1 MNINTMNADTKIYY
15 SSVNWDGAEA
25 NTFWTETYN
34 EVGPGGKFVIDLA
47 RRINPNRFSTRD
59 SSEWSLPWPDEI
71 LPKYKL
77 IQYDSTY
84 TGTFSEASDSQ
95 AMDYARRIDENNEKF
110 AIMYSGGIDSTIIT
124 TALIK
129 NLTKEQ
135 LKNVAI
141 CTSVQAVVENPNY
154 WRKFIFGKFKIID
167 SMINK
172 YDMLLEQGYTP
183 VTADDG
189 DCIHGTVLGLN
200 FYHAWEQKIGHKL
213 TAEQRTH
220 VRNNLHKLSDKD
232 THFSVFEDALVAYFQ
247 YGDTSLFPIPTNP
260 NPDPMFGRKLYDKY
274 ALNAKTASCPVISLH
289 DFFWWLI
296 FNVKMINCGVRG
308 AMYYNDRYDMEKA
321 INKIENWYLW
331 PAYQQWSMNNN
342 NNGQKIGFGAG
353 TYKKVARD
361 YIYELD
367 NNVWYRDFKLKLESM
382 GQNSVRQTVITDVY
396 PKPSHRFGI
405 TTDYTMLDIMD
416 PMVQYYVRHH
426 LSNFKITW
434 SEETT

>member
-59 SSEWSLPWPDEI
+59 SSEWTLPWPDEI

-361 YIYELD
+361 
-367 NNVWYRDFKLKLESM
+367 FKLKLESM

>member
-1 MNINTMNADTKIYY
+1 MNLDTKLYY
-15 SSVNWDGAEA
+15 TSVNWDGQEG
-25 NTFWTETYN
+25 NKFWEKTYN
-34 EVGPGGKFVIDLA
+34 EVGAGGKFVIDFA

-59 SSEWSLPWPDEI
+59 NSIWTLPWPNEI

-77 IQYDSTY
+77 VQYDPNY
-84 TGTFSEASDSQ
+84 TGSFAEASDSK
-95 AMDYARRIDENNEKF
+95 AMEYARRIDENNEKF
-110 AIMYSGGIDSTIIT
+110 AIMYSGGLDSTIIT

-135 LKNVAI
+135 LKNVSI
-141 CTSVQAVVENPNY
+141 CASVQAVVENPNY

-167 SMINK
+167 SMVNK
-172 YDMLLEQGYTP
+172 YDTLLELGYTP

-200 FYHAWEQKIGHKL
+200 FYHAWEQKIGERL
-213 TAEQRTH
+213 TADQRAH

-232 THFSVFEDALVAYFQ
+232 THFSVFEDALVEYFQ
-247 YGDTSLFPIPTNP
+247 YSNTPWWPVPKNL

-274 ALNAKTASCPVISLH
+274 ALNAKTASCPVISLQ

-308 AMYYNDRYDMEKA
+308 AMYYNDRYNMNIA

-342 NNGQKIGFGAG
+342 NNGQKIGYGAG

-361 YIYELD
+361 YIFELD
-367 NNVWYRDFKLKLESM
+367 QNIWYRDFKLKLESM
-382 GQNSVRQTVITDVY
+382 GQNSVRQKVDTTVY
-396 PKPSHRFGI
+396 PKPMHRFGI
-405 TTDYTMLDIMD
+405 TTDYKMLDVLD
-416 PMVQYYVRHH
+416 VNVQDYIKHH
-426 LSNFKITW
+426 LSKFEITW
-434 SEETT
+434 SEETK